1 MKKTFFYIEWLIT
14 LEEQGLGGYTL
25 FFFFQDDEK
34 LKTNRKGWLYVETT
48 RDVKEIKLNY
58 NLISFQLYSLN
69 CVISY
74 NSTQL

>member
-1 MKKTFFYIEWLIT
+1 MTDYP
-14 LEEQGLGGYTL
+14 GGTRARRIYS

>member
-14 LEEQGLGGYTL
+14 LEEQGLGL
-25 FFFFQDDEK
+25 FFQDDEK